1 MDLKQTWRNVCHV
14 LKDISYFPFFLMLH
28 KPFVQG
34 MCMFGSKVNRTG
46 FMKREIWGIF
56 MFKVVGIGAF
66 EF

>member
-1 MDLKQTWRNVCHV
+1 
-14 LKDISYFPFFLMLH
+14 MLH

-34 MCMFGSKVNRTG
+34 MCMFGRKVNRTG
-46 FMKREIWGIF
+46 FTKREISGIF